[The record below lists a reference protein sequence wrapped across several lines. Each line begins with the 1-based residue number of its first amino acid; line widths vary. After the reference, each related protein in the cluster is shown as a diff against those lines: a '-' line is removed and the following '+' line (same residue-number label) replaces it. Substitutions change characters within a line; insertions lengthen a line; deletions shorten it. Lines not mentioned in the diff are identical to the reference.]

1 MERRATGRG
10 RGGGWRAAR
19 VAASPECSR
28 SASGAREWRGV
39 VGSRRCAR
47 TAVVRR
53 MGASTAGMGTG
64 WLICCQ
70 QGICDGRGGYEC
82 ERMEGPRVR
91 VSSGLTLLLG
101 LS

>member
-64 WLICCQ
+64 WLIFCQ
-70 QGICDGRGGYEC
+70 QGSKGYAMGE
-82 ERMEGPRVR
+82 EDMSVKGWRAH
-91 VSSGLTLLLG
+91 VSGSVLG
-101 LS
+101 